1 MERASGKRSRMVV
14 EDVMSSS
21 LTTFAQEIGDSEH
34 WLSPAGLLAELDV
47 RSGVIVGEIG
57 AGKAFYTFPIGR
69 RVGPVGRVFAVE
81 WRPWVIDELRA
92 HLTGPIASDN
102 IDLVV
107 GRPADTHVATASCD
121 LVIFADIW
129 HEIEDRDA
137 ALDEARRILRPEGRL
152 AILNWRPDA
161 LCPPGPPIEH
171 RVSMRS
177 TLCTV
182 ERKSW
187 TLVKAGAIGFDGY
200 LLILET
206 TDESVQS

>member
-1 MERASGKRSRMVV
+1 MVV

-21 LTTFAQEIGDSEH
+21 LSTSAKEIGDSEH
-34 WLSPAGLLAELDV
+34 WLSPAGLLTELDV
-47 RSGVIVGEIG
+47 RPGVTVVEIG
-57 AGKAFYTFPIGR
+57 AGKAFYAFPIGR

-81 WRPWVIDELRA
+81 WRPWMIDKLRA
-92 HLTGPIASDN
+92 RLTEPIALDN

-107 GRPADTHVATASCD
+107 GRPAHTHLATASCD

-171 RVSMRS
+171 RVSMCS

-187 TLVKAGAIGFDGY
+187 TLVKTGTIGFDGY
-200 LLILET
+200 LLVFET

>member
-1 MERASGKRSRMVV
+1 MVV

-21 LTTFAQEIGDSEH
+21 HSAFAHVVGDSEH
-34 WLSPAGLLAELDV
+34 WLSPGELVAELDV
-47 RSGVIVGEIG
+47 RPGVRAGEIG
-57 AGKAFYTFPIGR
+57 AGNAFYTLPLAR
-69 RVGPVGRVFAVE
+69 RAGPAGRVFAVE
-81 WRPWVIDELRA
+81 WRAWVIDELRA
-92 HLTGPIASDN
+92 RLTGPAAPDN

-107 GRPADTHVATASCD
+107 GRPANTHLATACCD

-129 HEIEDRDA
+129 HEIDDRDA

-187 TLVKAGAIGFDGY
+187 TLVKAGPTGVDGY
-200 LLILET
+200 LLVLET

>member
-1 MERASGKRSRMVV
+1 
-14 EDVMSSS
+14 MSSS
-21 LTTFAQEIGDSEH
+21 LSTFAREIGDSEH
-34 WLSPAGLLAELDV
+34 WLSPAVFLTELDI
-47 RSGVIVGEIG
+47 RPGITVGEIG
-57 AGKAFYTFPIGR
+57 AGRAFYTLGIGR
-69 RVGPVGRVFAVE
+69 RVGPFGRVFAVE
-81 WRPWVIDELRA
+81 WRPWLIDEFRA
-92 HLTGPIASDN
+92 RLTCPITSNN
-102 IDLVV
+102 IDPVV
-107 GRPADTHVATASCD
+107 GRPADTHLATASCD

-129 HEIEDRDA
+129 HEIEDHEA
-137 ALDEARRILRPEGRL
+137 ALDEARRVLRPEGRL

-187 TLVKAGAIGFDGY
+187 TLVKAATIGSDGY
-200 LLILET
+200 LLVLET